1 MGRKKKTNSKASS
14 NKDDAFFVYEE
25 NKKETSTYTQDSPTL
40 NNSTKNTIYVYKDK
54 TSTTV
59 CYDGNDPHY
68 NIVHMG

>member
-25 NKKETSTYTQDSPTL
+25 NKKETSTYTQDNATL